1 MTRTPTRPLPRPMY
15 TSDHRSAKQPLPP
28 EAQAL
33 LAGLKLPPG
42 RPKVLEPESDLVLY
56 FDSDG
61 KEALRAS
68 QVPNLGYEEL
78 LLYNS
83 KVLELIATLKSKRDS
98 LNKKY
103 RHRELHDTKLL
114 RKARRWLAKAGAMCC
129 ILQQELSKR
138 KRQHAAAF
146 AQAFVDAAQQALD
159 PEVFGDLVDAAVR
172 SVASS

>member
-1 MTRTPTRPLPRPMY
+1 MY
-15 TSDHRSAKQPLPP
+15 TSDQRAAKQPLTQDVK
-28 EAQAL
+28 EL

-61 KEALRAS
+61 KESLRAS
-68 QVPNLGYEEL
+68 QVPKLGYEEL

-103 RHRELHDTKLL
+103 RHREIQDTKLL

-138 KRQHAAAF
+138 KRQHSAAF
-146 AQAFVDAAQQALD
+146 AQAFVDAAQQGLD
-159 PEVFGDLVDAAVR
+159 PDVFGDLVDAAVR
-172 SVASS
+172 NLANS